1 MTARLQQRCAALA
14 SIVLVLAL
22 LFAAGC
28 STSVPTVSAANN
40 PENSVSPA
48 PAGDSAQE
56 QAGPEDRAGQP
67 PTIGDSAGVPETQAP
82 AGSAGTENSS
92 GPEPAAPAAAKAFR
106 TFYDSEG
113 NPPQA
118 PGLKMKARRFTSEP
132 SKTVYLTIDDGPYPE
147 TTPRIL
153 DILRDKG
160 VKATFFVIGRQVER
174 YPELV
179 KAEYEQ
185 GHGIGNHSYSHNYAS
200 VYQSPESFLK
210 EIRQNE
216 DLIFKTIGVR
226 PRMIRAPGGTQGHFN
241 IAYYNAVDAGD
252 YLVYDWNVS
261 TGDAAGSSVPAR
273 TLLDNLKKQVAGK
286 ERAIILMHDVST
298 KKTTVEALPQ
308 IIDYLRGQGY
318 RFAVLSSE
326 VAPILFSGGFKS

>member
-1 MTARLQQRCAALA
+1 MTAKLQQRFAAVA
-14 SIVLVLAL
+14 TGVLVLAL
-22 LFAAGC
+22 LLTGGC
-28 STSVPTVSAANN
+28 SSSVPTVSAGNN
-40 PENSVSPA
+40 PEHSSSA
-48 PAGDSAQE
+48 PADDSAQE
-56 QAGPEDRAGQP
+56 QADSQDRPDQSPANENSATVP
-67 PTIGDSAGVPETQAP
+67 PNQAP
-82 AGSAGTENSS
+82 DGSSGSENSS
-92 GPEPAAPAAAKAFR
+92 APEPGMPASATVFR

-273 TLLDNLKKQVAGK
+273 TLLDNVKKQVAGK